1 MTTPPVSLASLR
13 GVVDGVW
20 HDVSRWLLQKPR
32 VFSLAHPE
40 QQILFEFA
48 ARLREAL
55 RQAAGQPRWDRL
67 YFDGSSI
74 SLGSGS
80 VSHVVG
86 RRPPIFVD
94 TRRLLG
100 LPDAAPRMAATADL
114 AVSLQV
120 LRAPPPQL
128 ELDEDGRPRSQRW
141 MPVSLRVQ
149 GFLLEEHVAELD
161 RLTAQPCDGTLI
173 VIYSNE
179 TGRRTAVDS
188 RDIVSWASW
197 HQPAPTFWWSSRHFR
212 ARDPG

>member
-1 MTTPPVSLASLR
+1 VSQSPATLASIR

-20 HDVSRWLLQKPR
+20 HEVSRWLLQKPR

-48 ARLREAL
+48 SRLREAL
-55 RQAAGQPRWDRL
+55 RQASGQPRWDRL

-100 LPDAAPRMAATADL
+100 LQDTSPRSAANADI

-120 LRAPPPQL
+120 LRAPPAQL
-128 ELDEDGRPRSQRW
+128 DLDEDGRPRSQRW

-149 GFLLEEHVAELD
+149 GFLLEEHVAELE
-161 RLTAQPCDGTLI
+161 RLTASPCDGTLI

-188 RDIVSWASW
+188 REIVSWASW

-212 ARDPG
+212 AREPT